1 MPVPDNSYKILG
13 LHKCDYH
20 ESDNPLD
27 WGRSAELRD
36 QLMSEIRAL
45 EERLADLEDGKSDI
59 DFSLRQTCREMIHSR
74 QQLFLQLR
82 R

>member
-1 MPVPDNSYKILG
+1 M
-13 LHKCDYH
+13 
-20 ESDNPLD
+20 D
-27 WGRSAELRD
+27 WCRSAELRE
-36 QLMSEIRAL
+36 QLVAEIHAL
-45 EERLADLEDGKSDI
+45 EEKLAELEEREAQI

>member
-1 MPVPDNSYKILG
+1 MPDNSYKILG

-27 WGRSAELRD
+27 WCRSAQLRD
-36 QLMSEIRAL
+36 QLMAEIRAL
-45 EERLADLEDGKSDI
+45 EEQMTALEQSTAEI

>member
-1 MPVPDNSYKILG
+1 MPDNAYKVLE

-20 ESDNPLD
+20 ESDNPFD
-27 WGRSAELRD
+27 WCRSAQLRD
-36 QLMSEIRAL
+36 QFVAEIQAL
-45 EERLADLEDGKSDI
+45 EEQLAALEDSAPEI
-59 DFSLRQTCREMIHSR
+59 DFSRRQTCREMIYSR

>member
-1 MPVPDNSYKILG
+1 MVPDNSYKILE
-13 LHKCDYH
+13 LHKCDRH
-20 ESDNPLD
+20 ESDTPLD
-27 WGRSAELRD
+27 WCRSAQLRD
-36 QLMSEIRAL
+36 QLVSEIRAL
-45 EERLADLEDGKSDI
+45 EEQMTSLEESKSEI

>member
-1 MPVPDNSYKILG
+1 M
-13 LHKCDYH
+13 
-20 ESDNPLD
+20 
-27 WGRSAELRD
+27 AEI
-36 QLMSEIRAL
+36 QAL
-45 EERLADLEDGKSDI
+45 EEQLAQLEESKSEI